1 MAELATADER
11 SPVSGLQQ
19 PDWLVH
25 ERSGWDR
32 LKRSLRPAKLA
43 IVGLCV
49 LAVVIVVA
57 IFAPVLAPH
66 DPNDILLDAKL
77 TPPVWQSGGTWEY
90 PLGTDKLGRDV
101 LSRIMY
107 GARISLVVGFGAVFF
122 GGLIGVTLGL
132 ISGYY
137 GGWVDDAITLLTEIQ
152 MAFPTIL
159 LALAIM
165 AVLGP
170 GLRNVI
176 IVLSFAGWVAYDR
189 VVRGQALAVREQLYV
204 EAARVIGVRDWKI
217 LLRHILP
224 NVAASVVIIGSFGV
238 ASAIISEA
246 FLSFLGLGIGPET
259 PTWGGMLADGRDLI
273 REAWWLATLPGL
285 AIMLT
290 VLCINAV
297 GDWLR
302 DFLDPR
308 LRI

>member
-1 MAELATADER
+1 MVEAVIGDKRVQQSEL
-11 SPVSGLQQ
+11 QN
-19 PDWLVH
+19 PDWIVH
-25 ERSGWDR
+25 ERSNWER
-32 LKRSLRPAKLA
+32 IRRSLFPAKLA
-43 IVGLCV
+43 ILGLFL
-49 LAVVIVVA
+49 LAGVVFMA
-57 IFAPVLAPH
+57 LSAPYLAPH
-66 DPNDILLDAKL
+66 DPNGILLDAKL
-77 TPPVWQSGGTWEY
+77 KPPVWQKGGTWEY

-107 GARISLVVGFGAVFF
+107 GARVSLVVGFGAVLL

-132 ISGYY
+132 LSGFY
-137 GGWVDDAITLLTEIQ
+137 GGWIDDAITLLTEIQ

-159 LALAIM
+159 LAIAIM

-189 VVRGQALAVREQLYV
+189 VVRGQTLTAREQLYV

-217 LLRHILP
+217 LFRHILP

-238 ASAIISEA
+238 ASAILAEA

-259 PTWGGMLADGRDLI
+259 PTWGGMLADGRDLM

-290 VLCINAV
+290 VLGINSV

-308 LRI
+308 LRV